1 MKQTIYRLSCWGV
14 LLPALLLIQ
23 LVMPLSA
30 TTHAATHTKSASTS
44 SINAIVYLPMG
55 ALQPLFQQQI
65 NQQVPTAVN
74 GAISSMVNKLPT
86 GDRGWATQMASAL
99 LQPSATLVS
108 LKPQQEGLAATIR
121 ISLYPG
127 DPSPTDASMLVTMS
141 VKDSTTVQVSA
152 QSLPGNPTLVNGPL
166 TTIQVPLGQ
175 LNGINATPSCGDA
188 ALAVHV
194 QIPMSPGAQA
204 STQGQSPT
212 TMAMSTM
219 QEGTMIRTA
228 QASTPAYVEIP
239 SSSLSS
245 MGSSI
250 GTLSLGSNL
259 TARNIQVSVQ
269 GGHLVVTSDI
279 TLGASL
285 VLGKAS
291 STMQPLASQGKLTV
305 QVLKT
310 TMTVFSLFTFPDN
323 TYNQQ
328 IEQSLNTKLS
338 NALGGK
344 FYVNSA
350 AIGSNNS
357 VSCAATNSL
366 ILTGTTNLG

>member
-1 MKQTIYRLSCWGV
+1 MKQIIYRLSRWGV
-14 LLPALLLIQ
+14 LLPVLLLIQ
-23 LVMPLSA
+23 LAMPLSA
-30 TTHAATHTKSASTS
+30 ATQAAIRANSAPAT
-44 SINAIVYLPMG
+44 SINATVYLPMG

-65 NQQVPTAVN
+65 DQQVPTAVN
-74 GAISSMVNKLPT
+74 GAIGSMVNKLPS

-108 LKPQQEGLAATIR
+108 LKPQQDGLAATIR

-127 DPSPTDASMLVTMS
+127 DPSPTNASLLVTMS
-141 VKDSTTVQVSA
+141 VRDSATVQVSA
-152 QSLPGNPTLVNGPL
+152 RPLPGNPTLVNGPL

-175 LNGINATPSCGDA
+175 LNSINATPSCGDA

-194 QIPMSPGAQA
+194 QVPMSLSGQA
-204 STQGQSPT
+204 SMQGQTST
-212 TMAMSTM
+212 TMALSTM
-219 QEGTMIRTA
+219 QEGTMIRAA
-228 QASTPAYVEIP
+228 QTSTPSYVEIP

-250 GTLSLGSNL
+250 GTLSLGNNI

-269 GGHLVVTSDI
+269 SGQLITTSDI
-279 TLGASL
+279 TLGSSL
-285 VLGKAS
+285 VLGKATS
-291 STMQPLASQGKLTV
+291 NMQPVATQGKLTV
-305 QVLKT
+305 NVLKT

-328 IEQSLNTKLS
+328 IELSLNTKLS

-350 AIGSNNS
+350 AIGSNS
-357 VSCAATNSL
+357 HVSCAAADSL
-366 ILTGTTNLG
+366 ILTGSTNLG